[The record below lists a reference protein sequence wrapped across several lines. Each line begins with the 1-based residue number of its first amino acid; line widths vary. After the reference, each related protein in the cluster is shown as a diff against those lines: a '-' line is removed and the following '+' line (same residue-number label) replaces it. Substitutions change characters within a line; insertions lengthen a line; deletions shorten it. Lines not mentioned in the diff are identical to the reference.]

1 MPVLYINR
9 CDTRIAFWECVVFFK
24 CILTII
30 HSWKFYM
37 NQGSIKKKIVKE
49 SPHIANFATSKGCDN
64 LLFLG
69 SH

>member
-37 NQGSIKKKIVKE
+37 NQGSIKKKNSQRI
-49 SPHIANFATSKGCDN
+49 SPYSQLCNKQG
-64 LLFLG
+64 L
-69 SH
+69 